1 MAEFDLMVAPNGA
14 RRSPA
19 DHAGVPIT
27 AEHLAE
33 TAARCFAA
41 GAQAI
46 HLHVR
51 DGEGRHSLDAGRYRE
66 AMTAVGEAAPDM
78 AIQITTESA
87 GIFGV
92 GDQLA
97 CLEALRPAAA
107 SVSVREMARDWT
119 LAARAYAICAEAGTE
134 VQHILYGPECIAQLR
149 QAYGRGDIPAQMRSA
164 IFVLGQYAPPRLAEP
179 EELRPLLDQTA
190 DLDLDWGLCAFGRQ
204 EHACLLAGLEAG
216 GRLRIGFENNTQ
228 AADGSEYPD
237 NAASVAGFVALA
249 RAAGHSPRVIS
260 VSGDRGAQS

>member
-1 MAEFDLMVAPNGA
+1 MTTYHLMVAPNGA
-14 RRSPA
+14 RRRQA
-19 DHAGVPIT
+19 DHPGLPLRT
-27 AEHLAE
+27 AEIAA
-33 TAARCFAA
+33 TAAACQRA
-41 GAQAI
+41 GADAL

-51 DGEGRHSLDAGRYRE
+51 NRDGGHSLDAGRYRA
-66 AMTAVGEAAPDM
+66 AMAAVAEAAPGM

-87 GIFGV
+87 GIFDV
-92 GDQLA
+92 ADQLA

-134 VQHILYGPECIAQLR
+134 VQHILYGPDCIAALR
-149 QAYGRGDIPAQMRSA
+149 QAYTRGDIPAQMRSA
-164 IFVLGQYAPPRLAEP
+164 IFVLGQYAPPRLAEAS
-179 EELRPLLDQTA
+179 ELCVFLEATA

-237 NAASVAGFVALA
+237 NAASVAEFVALA
-249 RAAGHSPRVIS
+249 RAAGHRPLVMP
-260 VSGDRGAQS
+260 VSEDKGAQL